1 MADVHLTFD
10 NGPDPVGTP
19 RVLEVL
25 ARRGVTATFFVL
37 GKHLAT
43 PEGRAL
49 ADRIRDAGH
58 RLGNHSYTH
67 ETPLGD
73 DPRPDA
79 VARELART
87 QALLDP
93 LWPGPRWFRPFGG
106 GGHLGPHLFSPAS
119 IDWLVA
125 EQMTAVLWNVVPG
138 DWRDPDGWV
147 ATARAQ
153 VAAQAHAVMVLH
165 DVVPQAMRHLDA
177 LLDGLVADG
186 HELTDALPASVL
198 PVDAGVVQPSLGGL
212 VATHPQAGGPEVR

>member
-1 MADVHLTFD
+1 MAAVHLTFD

-25 ARRGVTATFFVL
+25 SRRGVTATFFVL

-49 ADRIRDAGH
+49 AGRVRDAGH
-58 RLGNHSYTH
+58 RLGNHSYSH
-67 ETPLGD
+67 ETPLGE

-93 LWPGPRWFRPFGG
+93 LWSGPRWFRPFGG
-106 GGHLGPHLFSPAS
+106 GGHLGPHLFSRAS
-119 IDWLVA
+119 VDWLVA
-125 EQMTAVLWNVVPG
+125 EQMTAVLWNAVPG

-153 VAAQAHAVMVLH
+153 VAAHPHAVVVLH
-165 DVVPQAMRHLDA
+165 DVVPDAMRHLDA
-177 LLDGLVADG
+177 FLDGLADDG
-186 HELTDALPASVL
+186 HTLTDALPAAVL
-198 PVDAGVVQPSLGGL
+198 PIHDGAVQPSLDGL
-212 VATHPQAGGPEVR
+212 VAPLTEPGARA